1 MISVFVPPQGV
12 EPGGGWVVCG
22 AVACVGLFVP
32 VVPVDAAIV
41 LTGSGREVWL
51 VGADDFVAFAAATEQ
66 VLLVLEHHHPHCGLL
81 ISLLLNHCLELR
93 SSSLT
98 LDKA

>member
-1 MISVFVPPQGV
+1 MNHN
-12 EPGGGWVVCG
+12 
-22 AVACVGLFVP
+22 LLVP

-41 LTGSGREVWL
+41 LTGSGGEVWL

-66 VLLVLEHHHPHCGLL
+66 VLLVLEHHHLHRGLL
-81 ISLLLNHCLELR
+81 TSLLLHCNIVFGVAATISLLLNHCLELR